1 MEDRL
6 RAALPDRNDA
16 TVADLAQQTVV
27 LGDHDR
33 QAAATPTR
41 QHRLAWRRM
50 DRESSASLQEVFQ
63 RAERGDGAAREALFA
78 LLYDELH
85 RLAHAHVARARG
97 AMTWNTTTL
106 LHEAYLGLARREGL
120 QFPDENRFLGYAA
133 RAMRGLVIDAIRS
146 RYTEKRG
153 SEVTFVPVAEAMLAS
168 VGSPEEV
175 ERLGDALADLARLEP
190 ALAELVDLAFFCGF
204 TFAEV
209 AARASRLSRNAP
221 RV

>member
-1 MEDRL
+1 MFLYNVTITIDLDVHEDWVRWMRETHIPEVMATGMFVSNRMSRL
-6 RAALPDRNDA
+6 LPL
-16 TVADLAQQTVV
+16 TLIGQMILFET
-27 LGDHDR
+27 
-33 QAAATPTR
+33 
-41 QHRLAWRRM
+41 
-50 DRESSASLQEVFQ
+50 
-63 RAERGDGAAREALFA
+63 LFA

-106 LHEAYLGLARREGL
+106 LHEAYLGFAQREGL
-120 QFPDENRFLGYAA
+120 RFPDENRFLGYAA

-153 SEVTFVPVAEAMLAS
+153 GEVTFVPVAEAMLAS

-175 ERLGDALADLARLEP
+175 ERLGDALADLARLEA

-209 AARASRLSRNAP
+209 AAMRGVTERTVQRDWAKARLLLHGALGKS
-221 RV
+221 

>member
-1 MEDRL
+1 MNQR
-6 RAALPDRNDA
+6 
-16 TVADLAQQTVV
+16 
-27 LGDHDR
+27 
-33 QAAATPTR
+33 
-41 QHRLAWRRM
+41 
-50 DRESSASLQEVFQ
+50 SSASLQEVFQ
-63 RAERGDGAAREALFA
+63 RAEGGDAAAREALFV

-133 RAMRGLVIDAIRS
+133 RAMRGLVVDAIRS

-153 SEVTFVPVAEAMLAS
+153 GEVTFVPVAEALVAS

-175 ERLGDALADLARLEP
+175 ERLHDALGDLARLEP

-209 AARASRLSRNAP
+209 AALRGVTERTVQRDWAKARLLLHGAVGRT
-221 RV
+221 

>member
-1 MEDRL
+1 M
-6 RAALPDRNDA
+6 
-16 TVADLAQQTVV
+16 
-27 LGDHDR
+27 
-33 QAAATPTR
+33 
-41 QHRLAWRRM
+41 RRM
-50 DRESSASLQEVFQ
+50 NREASSSLQEAFE
-63 RAERGDGAAREALFA
+63 RAERGDASAREALFA

-106 LHEAYLGLARREGL
+106 LHEAYLGLAQREGL
-120 QFPDENRFLGYAA
+120 RFPDENRFLGYAA

-153 SEVTFVPVAEAMLAS
+153 SDVTFVPVAEAMLAS
-168 VGSPEEV
+168 VGSPAEV

-209 AARASRLSRNAP
+209 AAMRGVTERTVQRDWAKARLLLHGALGKT
-221 RV
+221 

>member
-1 MEDRL
+1 MS
-6 RAALPDRNDA
+6 PD
-16 TVADLAQQTVV
+16 
-27 LGDHDR
+27 
-33 QAAATPTR
+33 P
-41 QHRLAWRRM
+41 
-50 DRESSASLQEVFQ
+50 SASLQEVFE
-63 RAERGDGAAREALFA
+63 RAEGGDASAREALFA

-85 RLAHAHVARARG
+85 RLAHANIARARG

-106 LHEAYLGLARREGL
+106 LHEAYLGFARREGL
-120 QFPDENRFLGYAA
+120 QFADQNRFLGYAA

-153 SEVTFVPVAEAMLAS
+153 SDVTFVPVAEAMLAS
-168 VGSPEEV
+168 VGSPEAV

-209 AARASRLSRNAP
+209 AAMRGVTERTVQRDWAKARLLLHGALDRT
-221 RV
+221 

>member
-1 MEDRL
+1 MG
-6 RAALPDRNDA
+6 P
-16 TVADLAQQTVV
+16 
-27 LGDHDR
+27 
-33 QAAATPTR
+33 
-41 QHRLAWRRM
+41 
-50 DRESSASLQEVFQ
+50 ESPASLQEAME
-63 RAERGDGAAREALFA
+63 RAESGDATAREALFA

-85 RLAHAHVARARG
+85 RLAHTHVARARG

-153 SEVTFVPVAEAMLAS
+153 IDLMFVPVAEAMLAS

-175 ERLGDALADLARLEP
+175 EQLNDALADLARLEP

-204 TFAEV
+204 TFAEIAEMRGV
-209 AARASRLSRNAP
+209 TERTVQRDWAKARLLLHGALGRT
-221 RV
+221 

>member
-1 MEDRL
+1 MG
-6 RAALPDRNDA
+6 
-16 TVADLAQQTVV
+16 Q
-27 LGDHDR
+27 
-33 QAAATPTR
+33 
-41 QHRLAWRRM
+41 
-50 DRESSASLQEVFQ
+50 ESSSSVQEVFQ
-63 RAERGDGAAREALFA
+63 RAERGDAEAREALFA

-85 RLAHAHVARARG
+85 RLAHTHVARARG

-106 LHEAYLGLARREGL
+106 LHEAYLGFARRDGL

-153 SEVTFVPVAEAMLAS
+153 SDVTFIPVAEAMLAS

-175 ERLGDALADLARLEP
+175 ERLNDALADLARLEP

-209 AARASRLSRNAP
+209 AAIRGVTERTVQRDWAKARLLLHGALDRT
-221 RV
+221 